1 MKRLTLCI
9 LSLLLTAMLFGC
21 GGKSEATPTTT
32 VVETTEA
39 PLPGVLFQVPE
50 GVSLKVYPGF
60 TDQPYEVLAQWA
72 ETVDGIYSV
81 YYPDLEGTCH
91 YIASGDGYYTVRK
104 NLLIPANSSMVI
116 NADPGKRTG
125 TGCEPSL
132 KSTVWQ
138 PTDQFVENAAPSDPA
153 LWPQIADAFTTPWF
167 TNTDRGAH
175 QSTTHRE
182 MMAFLHSLDDG
193 DDQLYLYSLG
203 QSPSKKLE
211 MPLLIFTQTD
221 LSRASTWQEAAEL
234 LRDNGKLTIHFQAQ
248 IHGNEPAAGEGA
260 LALAKLLDGQLGTQ
274 LLDNMDIYMIPRVNI
289 DGAEAYT
296 RHDQWVDVDMNR
308 DMLLAL
314 TTEVQ
319 LHHQLLQT
327 FQPHVRFDAHEFDG
341 RCDATAQKYPDVTVS
356 TGFTLHNSQEFQ
368 EFSGDLAGIPF
379 DTLRENG
386 LRPSYYSGDVNGYN
400 STTGRIYTCNRGT
413 VSILIETKGIHMGT
427 NLYARRVASHVITAQ
442 TYLTYL
448 SENASTVMELVN
460 RERSRI
466 TELGSVYDE
475 EDLLTL
481 QTSAVQDAKYLN
493 PEPKLSMVDGTEM
506 EVDRR
511 RPNVYNVAQRTRVRP
526 TAYVLPADTAEIEL
540 ILQIMDHHGISYYQL
555 PAGSTVSL
563 QQYRAEANTVELT
576 QESRVYFETDAYVF
590 PMNQVAG
597 NILGILMEPDVNDVA
612 SNRGALAQLG
622 LIDKDGSLYRL
633 YRYIHDLDET
643 GRIS

>member
-1 MKRLTLCI
+1 MKQLTLCI
-9 LSLLLTAMLFGC
+9 LAVFLLTAMLFGC
-21 GGKSEATPTTT
+21 GGSPETTPTT
-32 VVETTEA
+32 VPETTEP

-50 GVSLKVYPGF
+50 GVSLQVYPGF

-72 ETVDGIYSV
+72 ETADGIYSV

-91 YIASGDGYYTVRK
+91 YIASGEGYYTVRR

-132 KSTVWQ
+132 TSTVWQ
-138 PTDQFVENAAPSDPA
+138 PTDQFVENAAPSDPD
-153 LWPQIADAFTTPWF
+153 LWPEIADAFTTPWF
-167 TNTDRGAH
+167 TNRDRGVH
-175 QSTTHRE
+175 QSTTHGE
-182 MMAFLHSLDDG
+182 MMAFLQAMDDA
-193 DDQLYLYSLG
+193 DDALYLYSLG
-203 QSPSKKLE
+203 QSPSKNLE

-221 LSRASTWQEAAEL
+221 LSGASTWQEAAAL
-234 LRDNGKLTIHFQAQ
+234 LQDNGKLTVHFQAQ

-274 LLDNMDIYMIPRVNI
+274 LLDTMDIYLVPRVNI
-289 DGAEAYT
+289 DGSEAYA
-296 RHDQWVDVDMNR
+296 RHDRRVDVDMNR

-341 RCDATAQKYPDVTVS
+341 RCDATTQKYPDVTVS

-379 DTLRENG
+379 EALQEKG
-386 LRPSYYSGDVNGYN
+386 LRATYYSGDVNGYN
-400 STTGRIYTCNRGT
+400 STTGRIYACNRGT

-427 NLYARRVASHVITAQ
+427 NLYARRVASHVLTARE
-442 TYLTYL
+442 YLSYL
-448 SENASTVMELVN
+448 SENADKVMDLVA

-466 TELGSVYDE
+466 IELGSVYDE
-475 EDLLTL
+475 EDLLPL
-481 QTSAVQDAKYLN
+481 QTGAVQDAKYLN
-493 PEPKLSMVDGTEM
+493 PEPKLSMADGTEM
-506 EVDRR
+506 EVDRK
-511 RPNVYNVAQRTRVRP
+511 RPKVYNVPQRTRVRP

-540 ILQIMDHHGISYYQL
+540 ILQIMEHHGIAYYSL
-555 PAGSTVSL
+555 PAGSSVAL
-563 QQYRAEANTVELT
+563 EQYRMNGDAVELVP
-576 QESRVYFETDAYVF
+576 ENRVYFETEAYVF
-590 PMNQVAG
+590 PMNQLAG
-597 NILGILMEPDVNDVA
+597 NILSILMEPDVNDVA
-612 SNRGALAQLG
+612 ANRGTLAQLG

-633 YRYIHDLDET
+633 YRYTHDLDET
-643 GRIS
+643 EKIS